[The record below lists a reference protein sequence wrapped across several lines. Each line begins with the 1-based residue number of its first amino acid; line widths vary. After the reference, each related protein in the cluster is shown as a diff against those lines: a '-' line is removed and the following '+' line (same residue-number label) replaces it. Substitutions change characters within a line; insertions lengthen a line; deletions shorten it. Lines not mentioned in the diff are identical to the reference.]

1 MTTKQWEAR
10 QKREIMK
17 DIKERVTLVKELRKQ
32 LEVSNDNYA
41 NRELMLD
48 ITSNQTQ
55 IIKLA
60 NSLFPQEHLYKT
72 SLGFK
77 TIHDYA
83 LKIKIKYT
91 RSTFIGENN
100 DYNEGVKWE
109 EGEFLVTN
117 DYYLYRC
124 TSEGRSSEKFRIYD
138 TDR

>member
-55 IIKLA
+55 IIKLS
-60 NSLFPQEHLYKT
+60 NSLFH
-72 SLGFK
+72 
-77 TIHDYA
+77 I
-83 LKIKIKYT
+83 LKDNK
-91 RSTFIGENN
+91 
-100 DYNEGVKWE
+100 
-109 EGEFLVTN
+109 
-117 DYYLYRC
+117 
-124 TSEGRSSEKFRIYD
+124 
-138 TDR
+138 